1 MILPI
6 PNFPIKAHFHTHILS
21 YEHDMQL
28 YASIYYSNIKLRTP
42 PFSLK
47 GFYTT
52 LKAAK
57 NYRLTVNRRL
67 LRKQG
72 AFEYPRVYILDTRL
86 NVLFA
91 TVDSS
96 KQSIT
101 SRMKY
106 AIDDL
111 YASKN
116 AVHYNEFD
124 NLEPI
129 HEILYGN
136 IKQDSSMLFDFEQ
149 LTQNQFLYF
158 NDAQD
163 YSCFLLS
170 TLEVQYFLYTY
181 AQYNCIHLPMLFDKL
196 WK

>member
-28 YASIYYSNIKLRTP
+28 YASIYYSKIKLRTP
-42 PFSLK
+42 PYSLK
-47 GFYTT
+47 DFYTT
-52 LKAAK
+52 LKSAK
-57 NYRLTVNRRL
+57 NHRLTVNRRL

-91 TVDSS
+91 TVDSA

-106 AIDDL
+106 AVDDL
-111 YASKN
+111 YTSKN

-129 HEILYGN
+129 HEILYQN
-136 IKQDSSMLFDFEQ
+136 FQQDSSTLFDFEQ

-158 NDAQD
+158 KDSHD

-170 TLEVQYFLYTY
+170 TLEAQYFLYIY
-181 AQYNCIHLPMLFDKL
+181 AQYNYIHLPQLFDTL